1 MMTVSPS
8 LIVPRTFPRSGSLGP
23 CNGVRVNR
31 RYSIAQA
38 GASKARAKKSVAS
51 EYELQTK
58 LNHTRIASR
67 LLVQTLG
74 VPTVSPTPPGAP
86 KYGVFMALNSSVR
99 N

>member
-1 MMTVSPS
+1 M
-8 LIVPRTFPRSGSLGP
+8 LGLP
-23 CNGVRVNR
+23 KQGE
-31 RYSIAQA
+31 
-38 GASKARAKKSVAS
+38 SKARERKKGVAS

-67 LLVQTLG
+67 SYSSKRGSADGQ
-74 VPTVSPTPPGAP
+74 PTPPGAP